1 MWLVD
6 LSEKVQLARI
16 MNRDDLTE
24 EGAKRRIEAQMPLRD
39 KRILANVIIEN
50 NGTFEEL
57 EKKVGQLVLKSK
69 EKLE

>member
-1 MWLVD
+1 M
-6 LSEKVQLARI
+6 
-16 MNRDDLTE
+16 TE
-24 EGAKRRIEAQMPLRD
+24 ERAKRRIEAQMPLRD

-57 EKKVGQLVLKSK
+57 EKKVGQLVLKSR